1 MEYATSKQLWK
12 LQSLAAE
19 RAELIVLMPDQGEV
33 LTEIHLPLTKS
44 GAVNIIATMIKTNES
59 IRALLELRK
68 INAENI
74 DA

>member
-1 MEYATSKQLWK
+1 MDYATSKQLWK

-19 RAELIVLMPDQGEV
+19 RAELIVMMPDQSEV

-44 GAVNIIATMIKTNES
+44 GAVNNIATMIKTNES

-68 INAENI
+68 VTTENI

>member
-12 LQSLAAE
+12 LQALAAE

-68 INAENI
+68 IKAENI

>member
-19 RAELIVLMPDQGEV
+19 RAELIVMMPDQGEV
-33 LTEIHLPLTKS
+33 LTEVHLPLTKS
-44 GAVNIIATMIKTNES
+44 GAANIIATMIKTNES

>member
-12 LQSLAAE
+12 LQALAAE